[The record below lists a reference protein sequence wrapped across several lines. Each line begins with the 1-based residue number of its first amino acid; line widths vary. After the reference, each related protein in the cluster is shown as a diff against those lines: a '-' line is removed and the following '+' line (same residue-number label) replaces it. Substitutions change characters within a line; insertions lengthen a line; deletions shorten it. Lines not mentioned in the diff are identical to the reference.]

1 MENLP
6 LDLYRESLALM
17 INASEVKEISVEVRN
32 TSDRGHFLLS
42 IRYFAF
48 IIFSVKDGKS
58 SKTLGRLKQILR
70 CTRSAFFILG

>member
-6 LDLYRESLALM
+6 LDLYRESLALT
-17 INASEVKEISVEVRN
+17 NNGSEVKEISVEVRN

-42 IRYFAF
+42 IGYFAF

-58 SKTLGRLKQILR
+58 TRTLGRLKQILR
-70 CTRSAFFILG
+70 CTRSAFLISG